1 MITKYLKMKC
11 LFKRVGLFIFAVASA
26 LSAMA
31 SLDSLPIKT
40 VNGKKYYYYTVQSKE
55 TVYSL
60 CKRFN
65 ITAGQLIESN
75 PSVEDGL
82 KAGQELL
89 FPVSAP
95 SKEVVAYMV
104 QRGETGYG
112 IAHKFGMSLEEFYS
126 LNPQAHDGLKVGQTV
141 NVRRIVSGGDG
152 VVAQTHTNSE
162 EVESIMQKS
171 SFGRYEIQPGETLYQ
186 IAKRNGLTIQ
196 EIVDANP
203 GLNVDHYAS
212 GEIIVIPSAAGVPVV
227 KGKEYLVKDG
237 DTFYGIAHAHGLSV
251 EQLRSANPNVDIL
264 AAGQIIVIP
273 DSCPELPET
282 STSINQSFA
291 EKTSKDTVTI
301 ALALP
306 FNAAAVKRD
315 NKSLSMI
322 EFYRG
327 FVLAVDSMRNQGRPV
342 RLMVFDT
349 KGTSEGVREVLSD
362 PRLKKANIIVGP
374 QTADQ
379 MTQFARFANDNNIY
393 LLNMFVV
400 KDNSYLTNP
409 YVLHNN
415 IPHTALYKKAID
427 YFIKTYPNVVPVFLS
442 RVDGKADKKEFIDD
456 FKKALNDAGRKY
468 HDINYKQLSENTLTQ
483 LPTGVSYAFVPN
495 SSKKDELDT
504 FINAILAYK
513 EGRTDDGD
521 VNLWGYSEWLILRGD
536 NMKKLHDANTLIFS
550 RFYSVVNDTNEEQ
563 LEKVYEQWYGIPM
576 ADKVPCQGTFGFD
589 TAMYI
594 LRAVNSNNGD
604 FSRLTPAYDG
614 LQNAFDFI
622 RVDGGGLVNNEM
634 YIIRLAPGDF
644 SSKLGI

>member
-1 MITKYLKMKC
+1 MKC
-11 LFKRVGLFIFAVASA
+11 LIKRVGLLFVALVSTLTA
-26 LSAMA
+26 FA

-60 CKRFN
+60 CKRFD
-65 ITAGQLIESN
+65 ITPGQLIEAN

-89 FPVSAP
+89 FPVAAP
-95 SKEVVAYMV
+95 SKEVVEYMV

-112 IAHKFGMSLEEFYS
+112 IAHKFGMSLDEFYA
-126 LNPQAHDGLKVGQTV
+126 LNPLAHDGLKVGQTV
-141 NVRRIVSGGDG
+141 KVRRLVSGAEPVDTKADSKPSAATVGEIEPVKG
-152 VVAQTHTNSE
+152 SYT
-162 EVESIMQKS
+162 
-171 SFGRYEIQPGETLYQ
+171 IQPGETLYQ
-186 IAKRNGLTIQ
+186 IARRNGLTIQ

-212 GEIIVIPSAAGVPVV
+212 GQIINLPLPASVSVAGS
-227 KGKEYLVKDG
+227 KTYLVKEG
-237 DTFYGIAHAHGLSV
+237 DTFYGIAHAAGISV
-251 EQLRSANPNVDIL
+251 DHLRAANPSVDL
-264 AAGQIIVIP
+264 LEVGQTIVIP
-273 DSCPELPET
+273 DAC
-282 STSINQSFA
+282 A
-291 EKTSKDTVTI
+291 EPGEPAGPMSPQIAGNAKADTVTI
-301 ALALP
+301 ALTLP
-306 FNAAAVKRD
+306 FNASAAKRD
-315 NKSLSMI
+315 SKSLSMI

-342 RLMVFDT
+342 RLMVYDT
-349 KGTSEGVREVLSD
+349 KGTAEGVSEVLSD
-362 PRLKKANIIVGP
+362 PNLKKANIIIGP

-379 MTQFARFANDNNIY
+379 MAQFARYASDNGIY

-415 IPHTALYKKAID
+415 IPHPALYKKAID
-427 YFIKTYPNVVPVFLS
+427 YFITTYPNVVPVFLS
-442 RVDGKADKKEFIDD
+442 RTDGKADKKEFIEQ
-456 FKKALNDAGRKY
+456 FKKALNEAGRKY
-468 HDINYKQLSENTLTQ
+468 HDINYKQLSEATLNQ
-483 LPTGVSYAFVPN
+483 LPAGVNYAFVPN

-504 FINAILAYK
+504 FINAVLAYK
-513 EGRTDDGD
+513 EGKTDGAD

-550 RFYSVVNDTNEEQ
+550 RFYSVVNDTSEEA
-563 LEKVYEQWYGIPM
+563 LGKAYDRWYGIPM

-594 LRAVNSNNGD
+594 LRAVNSNGGD
-604 FSRLTPAYDG
+604 FSAVTPAYDG